1 MSFQSGYVN
10 VVGMPNAGKSTLVN
24 LLTGQTVSVINPKAQ
39 TTRHRILGILNGTN
53 YQVVF
58 SDTPGFTKPAYLL
71 HNQMNRKVEEA
82 ISDAD
87 ILMWVI
93 DISSPKAP
101 SSDLELR
108 IQSTSGHL
116 LILLNKID
124 LAGQEATE
132 KAVKFYTEK
141 YPKAIILPISAANKF
156 GTPEIMKVLLDWLPE
171 HPPYFEGDDYTDR
184 TMRFYVSEIIRN
196 NILKYYDKEI
206 PYSIEVVVN
215 DYIEEERIDKIS
227 CDIIVAR
234 DSQKGIILGEGGKA
248 IKKLGIKSRREIEQ
262 ITGKK
267 VFLALYVK
275 VDKNWRDNPQSLK
288 KYGYE

>member
-1 MSFQSGYVN
+1 
-10 VVGMPNAGKSTLVN
+10 MPNAGKSTLVN

-53 YQVVF
+53 YQVVL

>member
-1 MSFQSGYVN
+1 

-24 LLTGQTVSVINPKAQ
+24 LLTGQTISVINSKAQ

-124 LAGQEATE
+124 LSGQEATE

>member
-1 MSFQSGYVN
+1 
-10 VVGMPNAGKSTLVN
+10 MPNAGKSTLVN